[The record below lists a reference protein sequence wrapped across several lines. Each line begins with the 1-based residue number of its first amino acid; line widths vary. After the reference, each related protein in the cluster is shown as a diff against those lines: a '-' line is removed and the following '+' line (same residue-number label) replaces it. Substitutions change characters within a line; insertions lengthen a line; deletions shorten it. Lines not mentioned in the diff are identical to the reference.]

1 MFLIFF
7 VLCRMGLLLEGG
19 RANAQI
25 EKDNRHMFLIFFVL
39 CRMGLLFG
47 RRKKHTRNKE
57 IILKQ

>member
-1 MFLIFF
+1 
-7 VLCRMGLLLEGG
+7 MGLLLEGG